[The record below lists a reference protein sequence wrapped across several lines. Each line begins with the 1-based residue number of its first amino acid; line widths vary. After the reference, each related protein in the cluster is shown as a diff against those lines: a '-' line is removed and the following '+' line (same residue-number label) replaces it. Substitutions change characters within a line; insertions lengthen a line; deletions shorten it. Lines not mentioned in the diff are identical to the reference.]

1 MKVCAIDTATALGS
15 VALYDDDVL
24 VVEASQRVSNAHG
37 ESLLPMIDRLFAEA
51 GWKPADV
58 TRWAVGIGPGS
69 FTGVRI
75 GVATV
80 KGIVL
85 ATGAEVVTVTSLEAL
100 AAGVLEASPARTI
113 VPVIEAIRGEVYVQA
128 IGARVGEPVCLKPE
142 LIGAWL
148 ESLSGTG
155 LSEREREVLI
165 VGEAGS
171 RIALES
177 PWTVVRLADGEH
189 ALPHARGVALVARNR
204 AATDADS
211 IEPAYVR
218 EPEITVPRLV

>member
-1 MKVCAIDTATALGS
+1 MKLCAIDTATALGS
-15 VALYDDDVL
+15 VALYDGDARVA
-24 VVEASQRVSNAHG
+24 EASQRVSNAHG
-37 ESLLPMIDRLFAEA
+37 ESLLPMIDGVFAEV

-58 TRWAVGIGPGS
+58 TRWALGIGPGS

-100 AAGVLEASPARTI
+100 AAGVADVDPACTI

-128 IGARVGEPVCLKPE
+128 IGARVGPPVCLKPE
-142 LIGAWL
+142 VIGAWL
-148 ESLSGTG
+148 DSLARAGAG
-155 LSEREREVLI
+155 PLGHDVLI
-165 VGEAGS
+165 VGEAGA
-171 RIALES
+171 RITLES
-177 PWTVVRLADGEH
+177 PWNVTRLAEGAH
-189 ALPHARGVALVARNR
+189 ALPHARGVARVARNR
-204 AATDADS
+204 SATDADS

-218 EPEITVPRLV
+218 EPEITVPRIV

>member
-24 VVEASQRVSNAHG
+24 VAEASQRVSNAHG

-51 GWKPADV
+51 GWRPADV
-58 TRWAVGIGPGS
+58 TRWALGIGPGS

-100 AAGVLEASPARTI
+100 AAGVLEVDAART
-113 VPVIEAIRGEVYVQA
+113 VLPVIEAIRGEVYVQA
-128 IGARVGEPVCLKPE
+128 VGARASAPVCLKPE

-148 ESLSGTG
+148 DALPGEG
-155 LSEREREVLI
+155 RDVLV
-165 VGEAGS
+165 VGEAGI
-171 RIALES
+171 RVILES
-177 PWTVVRLADGEH
+177 PWSVRRLPDGDH
-189 ALPHARGVALVARNR
+189 ALPHARGVALVARKR

>member
-1 MKVCAIDTATALGS
+1 MKICAIDTATALGS
-15 VALYDDDVL
+15 VALYDGDVL

-58 TRWAVGIGPGS
+58 GRWALGIGPGS

-100 AAGVLEASPARTI
+100 AAGVPAVEAAHAI
-113 VPVIEAIRGEVYVQA
+113 VAVIEAIRGEVYVQA

-148 ESLSGTG
+148 DSLPGAG
-155 LSEREREVLI
+155 RAGREVLI
-165 VGEAGS
+165 VGEAGA
-171 RIALES
+171 RITLES
-177 PWTVVRLADGEH
+177 PWVVTRLAEGEH

-204 AATDADS
+204 AATDVDG

-218 EPEITVPRLV
+218 EPEITVPRGS

>member
-142 LIGAWL
+142 LIGTSKSW
-148 ESLSGTG
+148 
-155 LSEREREVLI
+155 
-165 VGEAGS
+165 
-171 RIALES
+171 
-177 PWTVVRLADGEH
+177 VRLPTRPLFLSRATMRAWNDP
-189 ALPHARGVALVARNR
+189 APRG
-204 AATDADS
+204 TS
-211 IEPAYVR
+211 
-218 EPEITVPRLV
+218 RLIGNHVSA